1 MAVKA
6 RQRLDSELQGMG
18 PLAGILASVE
28 GEVEQDAVRVLRRKY
43 LGEVD
48 LGSYCAE
55 TGAEIR
61 QEACDLLV
69 AMARGQNLP
78 QLTRGV
84 TSRSA
89 FAIANLMHTLSARGS
104 LDGIGREPD
113 EIIMTLTH
121 ASPTAPCATTSRYW
135 FLEALLS
142 QGILPSNTVDRR
154 CKSSMSIP
162 STRDVL
168 AMIEEFTGITAE
180 RIRSSERSKMVV
192 DARFRAIYIMR
203 KVCLL
208 SLTQI
213 GSNLGG
219 RDHTTVLNGLAQVT
233 KRMNEDHGRRVGMA
247 ALCDLADTMGVQR
260 HLDFLRQQPIN

>member
-61 QEACDLLV
+61 QEACDLRV

-104 LDGIGREPD
+104 LDSVGREPD

-121 ASPTAPCATTSRYW
+121 AAPTAPCATTSRYW
-135 FLEALLS
+135 FLEALQS
-142 QGILPSNTVDRR
+142 QSILPPNAIDRR

-180 RIRSSERSKMVV
+180 RIRSSERSKLVV

-213 GSNLGG
+213 GANLGG

>member
-1 MAVKA
+1 MAIKA
-6 RQRLDSELQGMG
+6 RQRLGGGLEGIG
-18 PLAGILASVE
+18 PLIGIIASVD
-28 GEVEQDAVRVLRRKY
+28 GEIEQDAVHALRRKY
-43 LGEVD
+43 LGDAD
-48 LGSYCAE
+48 LASHAAE
-55 TGAEIR
+55 SGAEVR

-89 FAIANLMHTLSARGS
+89 FAIANLMHTLSVRGS
-104 LDGIGREPD
+104 LDGVGREPD

-121 ASPTAPCATTSRYW
+121 TSPTAPCATISRYW
-135 FLEALLS
+135 FLEALIS
-142 QGILPSNTVDRR
+142 REILPSNTVDRR
-154 CKSSMSIP
+154 CKSAMSIP

-168 AMIEEFTGITAE
+168 SLIEEFTGITAE

-213 GSNLGG
+213 GANLGG
-219 RDHTTVLNGLAQVT
+219 RDHTTVLNGLAQVA

-260 HLDFLRQQPIN
+260 HLEFLRHQPIN